1 MIQQILELLKAS
13 NHYGESEFIEIAK
26 GKNKLPETW
35 KEAYKQHKRQLKWS
49 KK

>member
-13 NHYGESEFIEIAK
+13 NHFGESEFIEIAK

-35 KEAYKQHKRQLKWS
+35 NEAYKQHKRQLKWR

>member
-13 NHYGESEFIEIAK
+13 THYNESEFIEIAK
-26 GKNKLPETW
+26 GKNKLPKTW
-35 KEAYKQHKRQLKWS
+35 REAFKQHQRLLKWH